1 MNLFTEGCE
10 TPENCE
16 KLRQLIL
23 TSSCLNSQF
32 LLSKVGLVD
41 SSVADPGSWTRFFFD
56 PCIRDPELKKNRIR
70 A

>member
-1 MNLFTEGCE
+1 MTHLLSAENTSMNLFTEGCA

-32 LLSKVGLVD
+32 LLSKVG
-41 SSVADPGSWTRFFFD
+41 PKG
-56 PCIRDPELKKNRIR
+56 
-70 A
+70 